1 MSEAANGDELS
12 PLEKFVQHTRKELE
26 QVGNGLREIGL
37 LVEQSQGEVDKLAQ
51 RNAQITSKLHQI
63 QAQFDT
69 IPREDIKASYEDA
82 QDTQQRL
89 FTMRGQL
96 EKLQSDQSNLQRYQD
111 HLKQTLGMLESG
123 AKNTSLGSAD
133 GSGET
138 VLEKVISAQ
147 EDERRKISRQIHD
160 GPAQALSN
168 FILQTEIA
176 LRIFDVDSEK
186 AKDELQNLK
195 NAASNTFANVRDFIF
210 DLRPM
215 MLDDLGLI
223 PTIRRYVEAF
233 KEKTGL
239 EISLVVTGSERR
251 LEPHREVLCFRS
263 IQQLLG
269 NVRDHAQATQV
280 KLNLILDD
288 QDFRVTIEDNGV
300 GFVPSEVLV
309 DSEMP
314 KGLTALE
321 DRIHQV
327 GGEFS
332 LESEPDQGTRVTIS
346 IPTRDRI

>member
-1 MSEAANGDELS
+1 MSEAANGEVLT
-12 PLEKFVQHTRKELE
+12 PLEKFLQHTRTELE
-26 QVGNGLREIGL
+26 QVGTGLREIVL

-51 RNAQITSKLHQI
+51 RNATITSKLHQI
-63 QAQFDT
+63 QAQFET
-69 IPREDIKASYEDA
+69 IPREDIKAAYEDA

-96 EKLQSDQSNLQRYQD
+96 EKLQSDQTNLERYLAF
-111 HLKQTLGMLESG
+111 LKQTLGMLESG
-123 AKNTSLGSAD
+123 VKTSSFNSSNG
-133 GSGET
+133 GEGT
-138 VLEKVISAQ
+138 IIEKIISAQ
-147 EDERRKISRQIHD
+147 EEERRKISRQIHD

-176 LRIFDVDSEK
+176 LRVFDVDAEM

-195 NAASNTFANVRDFIF
+195 NSASHTFAHVRDFIF

-223 PTIRRYVEAF
+223 PTVRRYVEAF

-239 EISLVVTGSERR
+239 EISMVVAGSERR
-251 LEPHREVLCFRS
+251 LESHREVLCFRA

-288 QDFRVTIEDNGV
+288 QEFRVTIEDNGV
-300 GFVPSEVLV
+300 GFNPSEVLV
-309 DSEMP
+309 ESEIP
-314 KGLTALE
+314 KGLSTLE

-327 GGEFS
+327 GGEFK
-332 LESEPDQGTRVTIS
+332 LESEPDQGTSITLTI
-346 IPTRDRI
+346 PARDRD

>member
-1 MSEAANGDELS
+1 MSEAANGEELS
-12 PLEKFVQHTRKELE
+12 PLEKFVQHTTTELE
-26 QVGNGLREIGL
+26 QVGTGLREIGL

-51 RNAQITSKLHQI
+51 RNAQITSKLRQI
-63 QAQFDT
+63 QAQFET

-96 EKLQSDQSNLQRYQD
+96 EKLQSDQTNLKRYQD
-111 HLKQTLGMLESG
+111 FLKQTMGMLETGVTANSYI
-123 AKNTSLGSAD
+123 SSD
-133 GSGET
+133 GGGET
-138 VLEKVISAQ
+138 VIEKIISAQ
-147 EDERRKISRQIHD
+147 DDERRKISRQIHD

-176 LRIFDVDSEK
+176 LRVFDVDSEK
-186 AKDELQNLK
+186 AKEELQNLK

-223 PTIRRYVEAF
+223 PTVRRYIEAF
-233 KEKTGL
+233 REKTGL
-239 EISLVVTGSERR
+239 EISLVVAGSERR
-251 LEPHREVLCFRS
+251 LEPHREVLCFRA

-288 QDFRVTIEDNGV
+288 QEFRVTIEDNGV
-300 GFVPSEVLV
+300 GFIPSEVLV
-309 DSEMP
+309 DSETP

-321 DRIHQV
+321 DRIQQV
-327 GGEFS
+327 GGELT
-332 LESEPDQGTRVTIS
+332 LESEPDQGTRVTLS
-346 IPTRDRI
+346 IPARDRI

>member
-12 PLEKFVQHTRKELE
+12 PLEKFVQQTRSELE
-26 QVGNGLREIGL
+26 KVGNTLKEIGL

-96 EKLQSDQSNLQRYQD
+96 EKLQSDQTNLRRFQD
-111 HLKQTLGMLESG
+111 YLRQTLGMLETGVKSP
-123 AKNTSLGSAD
+123 SFSSSD
-133 GSGET
+133 GGGET
-138 VLEKVISAQ
+138 VIEKIISAQ

-176 LRIFDVDSEK
+176 LRVFDVDNEK

-195 NAASNTFANVRDFIF
+195 NSASNTFANVRDFIF

-223 PTIRRYVEAF
+223 PTVRRYVEAF
-233 KEKTGL
+233 REKTGL
-239 EISLVVTGSERR
+239 EISMVVTGTERR

-280 KLNLILDD
+280 KLNLILDE
-288 QDFRVTIEDNGV
+288 QEFRVTIEDNGV

-309 DSEMP
+309 ESEMP

-321 DRIHQV
+321 DRVHQV

-346 IPTRDRI
+346 IPTRD